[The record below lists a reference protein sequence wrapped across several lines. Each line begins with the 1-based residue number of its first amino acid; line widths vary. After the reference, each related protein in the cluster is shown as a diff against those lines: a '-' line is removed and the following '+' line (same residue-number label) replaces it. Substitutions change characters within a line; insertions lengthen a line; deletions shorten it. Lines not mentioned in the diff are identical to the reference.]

1 MTNPKSRRGGLFQIA
16 TERRKMPANGSDP
29 VQIMKLIQPGL
40 EEMQYRK
47 THTNGASVDSLSL
60 LFRLGMPI
68 YKRLSPGYHFEEAY
82 PQSSSGLDGLAILK
96 EKSSFPNSLNE
107 TIERKGIV
115 SPWGGYIL
123 CLRHEDRE
131 LERSISVVNPLF
143 ETTSKVRSTG
153 AHSRL
158 AE

>member
-68 YKRLSPGYHFEEAY
+68 YKRLSPGYHFEEGY
-82 PQSSSGLDGLAILK
+82 LCLQH
-96 EKSSFPNSLNE
+96 SFLLCSNLEPE
-107 TIERKGIV
+107 ARTIEWIFH
-115 SPWGGYIL
+115 I
-123 CLRHEDRE
+123 CLND
-131 LERSISVVNPLF
+131 
-143 ETTSKVRSTG
+143 
-153 AHSRL
+153 
-158 AE
+158 